1 MLLLFTSK
9 KRRVK
14 RVKFQKNNKYFTIA
28 LYAFGVIAA
37 SIAFIFVLLYPNK
50 LLGGISSVL
59 SILSPLIVGFL
70 LAFILNPLL
79 KLFEKKA
86 FKKILNKKEQLKTKR
101 VLSMICTYL
110 VFLGIITL
118 FIVLIIPSIAQSIT
132 DLANNI
138 QGYYNSGI
146 ALITDLLIRFNVS
159 DELVNYFNDLGSDI
173 INLVLELLKNV
184 STYMPKIFDVAAS
197 ATTFL
202 KNIVVGFAF
211 SIYMLSSKETFKRQ
225 TKKVLSLIAKP
236 QTQERFIRVAHM
248 SHETFSRYLSG
259 YLLDSTVVGIVC
271 YIVMLIFG
279 WPYPALISVI
289 IGITNMIPFFGPFI
303 GAIPSALLILLVNPW
318 EALFFGIFIVILQ
331 QVDGNFICPKVLGQ
345 RVGLSSFWVM
355 VAIVVGGSLFG
366 VAGLILSVPALAVI
380 YTLTRSYVNRKL
392 SEKAALDA
400 EEESDE

>member
-1 MLLLFTSK
+1 MLLLCTSK

-14 RVKFQKNNKYFTIA
+14 KVKFQKNNKYFTIA

-37 SIAFIFVLLYPNK
+37 AIAFIFVLLYPNK
-50 LLGGISSVL
+50 LLGGISRIL
-59 SILSPLIVGFL
+59 SILSPLIIGFIL
-70 LAFILNPLL
+70 SFILNPLL

-86 FKKILNKKEQLKTKR
+86 FKKILNKKGQFKTKR
-101 VLSMICTYL
+101 ALSMVCTYV
-110 VFLGIITL
+110 VFLGIISL
-118 FIVLIIPSIAQSIT
+118 FIVLIIPSIAQSVT

-146 ALITDLLIRFNVS
+146 AFITDLLVRFNVS

-173 INLVLELLKNV
+173 INLVLELLKNI
-184 STYMPKIFDVAAS
+184 SSYMPKIFDVAAS

-211 SIYMLSSKETFKRQ
+211 SIYMLSSKEIFKRQ
-225 TKKVLSLIAKP
+225 TKKVLSLIVKP
-236 QTQERFIRVAHM
+236 HTQERIIRVAHL
-248 SHETFSRYLSG
+248 SHDTFSRYLSG

-271 YIVMLIFG
+271 YLVMLIFG

-318 EALFFGIFIVILQ
+318 QALFFVIFIVILQ
-331 QVDGNFICPKVLGQ
+331 QIDGNFICPKVLGQ

-355 VAIVVGGSLFG
+355 VAIVVGGSVFG
-366 VAGLILSVPALAVI
+366 VLGLILSVPALAVI
-380 YTLTRSYVNRKL
+380 YTLAKSYINRKL
-392 SEKAALDA
+392 KEKAALEA
-400 EEESDE
+400 EEASDE